1 MSEQPTTAPRFS
13 SPRTVELEAQIAAT
27 RAELAAT
34 VDQLTSRLDPKVQA
48 TRIVHEA
55 TAPDVDPQARKRA
68 RIVLGVAGAAAV
80 LLVAG
85 LIRSIVK

>member
-1 MSEQPTTAPRFS
+1 MSDQSPAAPFS

-34 VDQLTSRLDPKVQA
+34 VDELANRLNPKVQA

-55 TAPDVDPQARKRA
+55 TAPDVDPRTRRQA
-68 RIVLGVAGAAAV
+68 RIVVGLTCAAVALVVAGVVRA
-80 LLVAG
+80 
-85 LIRSIVK
+85 IVK